1 MAAPEPAPQARP
13 TPAAPAITGASGP
26 VSAGVPAATA
36 PGQPDNPGFGRLV
49 AALVIGQLGLHST
62 MAGVRMAAALQTLR
76 EGHGA
81 WTVGVLLA
89 LFAAAPVL
97 TAWQSGRLAD
107 RRGYHPMVRG
117 AVGLAWAGGAA
128 ALGSTFVSGG
138 WHLALLFAAAML
150 TGTAANVG
158 VLTIQH
164 TAGLAARDA
173 TERMRVFSW
182 LGVAPSF
189 SNVIGPVAI
198 GIMIDALGFAAGYAL
213 MMALPVVT
221 WLAARRVPRRPPP
234 PAESEAPAAR
244 TAWSLLEAPGMRRLL
259 TINWLLSMSWDVHA
273 FAVPL
278 LGHERGFNASTVG
291 LILGTFTFA
300 VTGIRLVIP
309 LLAHRLR
316 EVTVMRAAMV
326 GTALVFAAYP
336 LAPNAWAMG
345 ALAVLLGMSLGSVQP
360 MIMTVLHQVT
370 PPGRHGEALALRSMA
385 MNATSTVMPLVF
397 GASGALVGTAALFW
411 AVGAA
416 VLAGSRMPRRLAS
429 AAKGP

>member
-1 MAAPEPAPQARP
+1 MAAGD
-13 TPAAPAITGASGP
+13 AAPPGEWGGPVASG
-26 VSAGVPAATA
+26 A
-36 PGQPDNPGFGRLV
+36 PGAPGDPGFGRLV
-49 AALVIGQLGLHST
+49 AALVVGQLGLHSA
-62 MAGVRMAAALQTLR
+62 MAGIRMAASLQVLR
-76 EGHGA
+76 EGHSA

-97 TAWQSGRLAD
+97 TAWKSGQLAD
-107 RRGYHPMVRG
+107 RHGYHPMVHG
-117 AVGLAWAGGAA
+117 AVGMALLGGAA
-128 ALGSTFVSGG
+128 ALASTFFAGT

-150 TGTAANVG
+150 AGTAANVG

-164 TAGLAARDA
+164 TAGLAARDT

-189 SNVIGPVAI
+189 SNVIGPVAV
-198 GIMIDALGFAAGYAL
+198 GVMIDAFGFTAGYAL
-213 MMALPVVT
+213 MMALPLVT
-221 WLAARRVPRRPPP
+221 WLAARRVPRRTP
-234 PAESEAPAAR
+234 PAAAEAPASR
-244 TAWSLLEAPGMRRLL
+244 TAWSLLRAPGMRRLL
-259 TINWLLSMSWDVHA
+259 TVNWLLSMSWDVHA

-300 VTGIRLVIP
+300 VTAVRLVIP

-336 LAPNAWAMG
+336 WAPNAWAMG
-345 ALAVLLGMSLGSVQP
+345 ALAVLLGISLGSVQP
-360 MIMTVLHQVT
+360 MVMTILHQVT
-370 PPGRHGEALALRSMA
+370 PSGRHGEALALRSMA

-411 AVGAA
+411 AVGGA
-416 VLAGSRMPRRLAS
+416 VLAGSRMPRKLARR
-429 AAKGP
+429 AEG